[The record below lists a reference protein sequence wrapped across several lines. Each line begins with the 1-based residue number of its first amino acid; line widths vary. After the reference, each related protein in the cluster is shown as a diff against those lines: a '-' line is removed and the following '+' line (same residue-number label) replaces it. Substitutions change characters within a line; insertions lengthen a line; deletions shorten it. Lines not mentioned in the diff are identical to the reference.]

1 MIMILSTFINVVG
14 QVYFINFFCEYLF
27 PERTS
32 IVKQYII
39 WKGMRY
45 YTIIEMRVTKYVKLL
60 ESFITDIFPPRKRED
75 ILFIKDGDIVKKY
88 YFDELFKDSD
98 TFDNT
103 QFPAYQFILY
113 FIKLQ
118 DNEKFDYSV
127 VRFNNH
133 KELLGYKQLLD
144 FKSNTNII
152 KPSRL
157 KLLALQVKPE
167 TREGEPIS
175 INFGRYN
182 YYMDKNILLDRPFI
196 RYYLNTSHNI
206 TLQDDENYEVT
217 FVDKD
222 MNIIT
227 LTEEHKI
234 EVKNNSYEIWING
247 VD

>member
-1 MIMILSTFINVVG
+1 MIMILSTCINVVG
-14 QVYFINFFCEYLF
+14 QLYFINFFCEYLF

-75 ILFIKDGDIVKKY
+75 LLFIKDGDIVKKY
-88 YFDELFKDSD
+88 YFDELFKDND
-98 TFDNT
+98 TFDKT
-103 QFPAYQFILY
+103 QFPSYQFILY
-113 FIKLQ
+113 FIKLD
-118 DNEKFDYSV
+118 DNEKFDYNV

-144 FKSNTNII
+144 FKDNTNTNII

-196 RYYLNTSHNI
+196 RYYLNTKIIKS
-206 TLQDDENYEVT
+206 TRSY
-217 FVDKD
+217 
-222 MNIIT
+222 IIT
-227 LTEEHKI
+227 FI
-234 EVKNNSYEIWING
+234 I
-247 VD
+247 